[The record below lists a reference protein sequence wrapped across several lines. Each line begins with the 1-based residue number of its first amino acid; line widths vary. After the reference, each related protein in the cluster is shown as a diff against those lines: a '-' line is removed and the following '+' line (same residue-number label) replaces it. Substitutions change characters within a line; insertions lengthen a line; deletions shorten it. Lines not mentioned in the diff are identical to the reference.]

1 MSAYQLRREDA
12 MRVSCLQENLA
23 KGLSTVA
30 RAVATRSTLPV
41 LGNILLET
49 DRSRLKLAATNLEIG
64 INCWIGAKVEEEGA
78 ITVPARLLTEFV
90 NSLPPERI
98 DLELIVRTQTL
109 HMRCSRYEANVKGIE
124 ASEFPLIP
132 TADKLEKGSR
142 IQIAPELIRQ
152 MINQVIIA
160 AATDESRPILTG
172 VLVKF
177 DNGQLTLAAAD
188 GFRLSV
194 RTARLEGSVPAPISV
209 IVPARALAELARI
222 SADEQNPIEVII
234 SEARNQVM
242 FHLSNVDLVSQLIS
256 GSFPDYRQIIPK
268 TQTTRTVVDTRAF
281 LSAAKIASFFARDAA
296 NIVRLKMEPG
306 SELTPGQLTVA
317 ATSAEVGDNVSQI
330 EAQIEGQNL
339 EIAFN
344 AKYLMEV
351 LGVVDAPQVA
361 LETTTNSS
369 PGVIK
374 PVGSQDFTHVIMPMH
389 ITR

>member
-1 MSAYQLRREDA
+1 

-49 DRSRLKLAATNLEIG
+49 DQSRLKLAATNLEIG

>member
-1 MSAYQLRREDA
+1 

-49 DRSRLKLAATNLEIG
+49 DQSRLKLAATNLEIG
-64 INCWIGAKVEEEGA
+64 INCWIGAKVEEDGA

-98 DLELIVRTQTL
+98 DLELVVRTQTL
-109 HMRCSRYEANVKGIE
+109 HMRCFRYEANVKGIE

-142 IQIAPELIRQ
+142 MRIAPELIRQ

-177 DNGQLTLAAAD
+177 ENNQLTLAAAD

-194 RTARLEGSVPAPISV
+194 RTARLEESVPAPISV
-209 IVPARALAELARI
+209 IIPARALAELARI

-234 SEARNQVM
+234 SEARNQAM

-256 GSFPDYRQIIPK
+256 GNFPDYRQIIPK

-296 NIVRLKMEPG
+296 NIVRVKMEPG
-306 SELTPGQLTVA
+306 GDLTPGQLTVA

-351 LGVVDAPQVA
+351 LGVVDTPQVA

>member
-49 DRSRLKLAATNLEIG
+49 DQSRLKLAATNLEIG